1 MRPSQEVIKRKTK
14 QDPSAH
20 KRDSKHARL
29 KTIFGSDAQ
38 RRKKVKV
45 TLPTL
50 SFQKDKDQ
58 P

>member
-1 MRPSQEVIKRKTK
+1 MLRPSQEVKRNKFKTRR
-14 QDPSAH
+14 
-20 KRDSKHARL
+20 KRDSKSARL
-29 KTIFGSDAQ
+29 KCIFGSDAQ
-38 RRKKVKV
+38 RRKNVKV